1 MQIVNPQYSFVKF
14 GSVEDAA
21 ACCDADQSFCIPVIE
36 ETDTYFQIKVTS
48 NVYAEIQSLWYGS
61 DNHFQLLL
69 LSGTGNTPDNFTD
82 NILRNWTLEDG
93 LKFDK
98 YRTGLYE
105 ITYVWN
111 KNLKD
116 IKTLIASGGCFQL
129 AFATSNNTITEGE
142 FSDEFSDEFLI
153 DVDTID
159 YTSAIISNCFKRH
172 YNDCFLTV
180 LEYYNDEDYADFNYC
195 NAVNFVNRVRLPF
208 HLDKPKYIEDK
219 VVYRK
224 SNGQIKQTKSL
235 LTKEYQFFTEH
246 MSELFHDKM
255 AIALAHDN
263 ISVIG
268 VRYSG
273 GISKNGEYTPEWTD
287 NICVAPVE
295 IKVLATPF
303 ALRNNNCMDCQ
314 EVVICDEVGVVD
326 FTLPAGENGVPYSNT
341 ATVEGSAPFTL
352 TGITKPSWMTISISG
367 TTITFAGTPTATGA
381 DLPVSF
387 TVNNAC
393 GTASVNKTIDIEE
406 PTCVPVEI
414 VPYPS
419 LHDGEMGTAY
429 HYVINLTGSAPFDIS
444 AVTKPAWMG
453 INLVGSQVILFGTP
467 AAPGDSFPILFTIT
481 NACGS
486 ADFADEITI
495 TEPAEFAV
503 NIIVRN
509 DVPTLVAHNVIQS
522 VTPFF
527 TITLD
532 SYPIHNLNQTEGHHA
547 GYTLPITVNVQGTF
561 DDNSLALIV
570 NGVTE
575 EFING
580 INVSGDYIFPAYPI
594 LSTDN
599 VVIALTT

>member
-48 NVYAEIQSLWYGS
+48 NVYAEIQSLWHGS

-105 ITYVWN
+105 ITYVWE

-116 IKTLIASGGCFQL
+116 IKTLVSCGECFQL
-129 AFATSNNTITEGE
+129 AFATSNNTVTDGE
-142 FSDEFSDEFLI
+142 FTDEFSDEFLI
-153 DVDTID
+153 DADTIE
-159 YTSAIISNCFKRH
+159 YTSAVISNCFKRH
-172 YNDCFLTV
+172 CDDCYLTV

-208 HLDKPKYIEDK
+208 YLSEPKYIEDK
-219 VVYRK
+219 AVYRK

-235 LTKEYQFFTEH
+235 LTKEYKVLVDWI
-246 MSELFHDKM
+246 SETLHDK
-255 AIALAHDN
+255 IAVAMGHDN
-263 ISVIG
+263 INVIG
-268 VRYSG
+268 TRYSG
-273 GISKNGEYTPEWTD
+273 GISKSGEYSPEWVD
-287 NICVAPVE
+287 NLCLAPVE
-295 IKVLATPF
+295 FKALATPF

-314 EVVICDEVGVVD
+314 EVVICDEVGIVD
-326 FTLPAGENGVPYSNT
+326 FTLPGAINGEAYSTT
-341 ATVEGSAPFTL
+341 ATAEGSTPFTL
-352 TGITKPSWMTISISG
+352 SGITKPSWMTITVAG
-367 TTITFAGTPTATGA
+367 TTITFAGTPNATGTGV
-381 DLPVSF
+381 PVSF

-393 GTASVNKTIDIEE
+393 GTASVSKTVTIEE
-406 PTCVPVEI
+406 PTCVPAGIDGSPVL
-414 VPYPS
+414 S
-419 LHDGEMGTAY
+419 DGEMGTLY
-429 HYVINLTGSAPFDIS
+429 HFVINLSGSAPFDIS

-467 AAPGDSFPILFTIT
+467 AAPGDDLPVLFTIT
-481 NACGS
+481 NACGIV
-486 ADFADEITI
+486 DFDGTITI
-495 TEPAEFAV
+495 TEVVAPTV

-509 DVPTLVAHNVIQS
+509 DVPTSIAHNVIQS

-532 SYPIHNLNQTEGHHA
+532 AFPVHNLDQSEGHHA
-547 GYTLPITVNVQGTF
+547 GYTLPITVNIQGAF

-580 INVSGDYIFPAYPI
+580 INVSGDYTFPAYPI